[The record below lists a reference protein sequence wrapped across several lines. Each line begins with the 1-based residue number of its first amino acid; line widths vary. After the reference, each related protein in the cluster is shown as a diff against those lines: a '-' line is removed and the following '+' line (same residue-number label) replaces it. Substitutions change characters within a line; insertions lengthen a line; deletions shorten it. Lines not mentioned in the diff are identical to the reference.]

1 MSDLLA
7 HSKAAIEALSVA
19 SETAAANKWL
29 VEFESSS
36 NAWVIADHLLQED
49 NQSFRFF
56 GARILHSKIRRDFR
70 QLDRQSSTSLMES
83 LVGHIIR
90 LAQKPVLELNIC
102 RFLCLAI
109 SALALQLNSSGIVS
123 QILQWLNPILSSQP
137 TILLELLLVLPEEC
151 YDRNVLVDRDQRD
164 LFAQQLCHSGME
176 VFGFLSSLRA
186 SAPSLAVQLQLLK
199 CLERWIYNVDMP
211 LSYIAVQPIFVYA
224 LESVSNQQL
233 NEEAVEV
240 VISLVR
246 KFGYGYGTAS
256 ETALLIPLVIKYISP
271 LSTTW
276 KLQTEE
282 LARTPPCDHDE
293 ESFELCRNIC
303 RTFAEVAEAYM
314 SHLLAVMSDAVPMDS
329 AEAQQQLKA
338 GVSALF
344 QQLLDC
350 ASFPHSSEVSLIPLK
365 FFYDMS
371 GYVLDY
377 RQRCSVDGYQQ
388 DDDYGDYNDAPEP
401 IQAEHRETVEGLVE
415 ALYTQLLHIALR
427 QTRLPAEVLLGRVAV
442 GDELEAQLKEWADLV
457 CDCCQVVGG
466 ETALRCVCS
475 VMQTELA
482 GAQQVVPQS
491 TAAQL
496 EPWGKVEAC
505 LSALRE
511 VVTHVDRREASM
523 MPPLVSF
530 VCSNAPAIALPPLV
544 RTSVELIGCC
554 DQWLQYHPE
563 QLPGL
568 WAVLVRLMEVPHC
581 SAVACIAMTRI
592 LGLSKHVP
600 GLPIFDLHNTLMSM
614 RTNGALTADSDNT
627 LLQGICVA
635 LSSRPAE
642 LRTGF
647 QTIVQ
652 PICASLST
660 SLQCNPGSANSAAV
674 MADIHRLTTVVQ
686 YTSAEGGLTTAHPA
700 IEVFPSLQPL
710 MARAIEVVRSE
721 AVCEKVCRFYKYLVR
736 ASSLTRDDSGA
747 KCVHPLGFLIYL
759 ESMAGYL
766 TQMFQEKF
774 FACFLYCGSIF
785 FSEFGTI
792 VNSAQRQ
799 NQDNSVVDRINTVL
813 FRMLWGFS
821 DMFFVRLQSLS
832 DFEGKPDVV
841 EEFFHM
847 LARVLSHCPQQFVT
861 FSFGDGSGGSQSVEV
876 SPRINSTLQAA
887 LAGLRVNHND
897 AQKGILNF
905 VQKLVSCC
913 RSLLALTAPSA
924 RAAQLT
930 EPVLVGRIKVFHGV
944 VAGHMAGPLLNHL
957 FLGLTGG
964 SVELHSLDED
974 HGSILDVLWSLRQLL
989 ESQAFRVS

>member
-377 RQRCSVDGYQQ
+377 RQRCSVDGYQMMIT
-388 DDDYGDYNDAPEP
+388 ATTTTPP
-401 IQAEHRETVEGLVE
+401 SRSRRS
-415 ALYTQLLHIALR
+415 IAKPWR
-427 QTRLPAEVLLGRVAV
+427 DWWKPCTRS
-442 GDELEAQLKEWADLV
+442 
-457 CDCCQVVGG
+457 CC
-466 ETALRCVCS
+466 TSRC
-475 VMQTELA
+475 
-482 GAQQVVPQS
+482 
-491 TAAQL
+491 
-496 EPWGKVEAC
+496 
-505 LSALRE
+505 
-511 VVTHVDRREASM
+511 DRRDCRRK
-523 MPPLVSF
+523 F
-530 VCSNAPAIALPPLV
+530 C
-544 RTSVELIGCC
+544 
-554 DQWLQYHPE
+554 W
-563 QLPGL
+563 
-568 WAVLVRLMEVPHC
+568 
-581 SAVACIAMTRI
+581 
-592 LGLSKHVP
+592 
-600 GLPIFDLHNTLMSM
+600 
-614 RTNGALTADSDNT
+614 
-627 LLQGICVA
+627 VA
-635 LSSRPAE
+635 L
-642 LRTGF
+642 LW
-647 QTIVQ
+647 VM
-652 PICASLST
+652 SL
-660 SLQCNPGSANSAAV
+660 
-674 MADIHRLTTVVQ
+674 
-686 YTSAEGGLTTAHPA
+686 
-700 IEVFPSLQPL
+700 
-710 MARAIEVVRSE
+710 
-721 AVCEKVCRFYKYLVR
+721 K
-736 ASSLTRDDSGA
+736 
-747 KCVHPLGFLIYL
+747 
-759 ESMAGYL
+759 
-766 TQMFQEKF
+766 
-774 FACFLYCGSIF
+774 
-785 FSEFGTI
+785 
-792 VNSAQRQ
+792 
-799 NQDNSVVDRINTVL
+799 
-813 FRMLWGFS
+813 
-821 DMFFVRLQSLS
+821 
-832 DFEGKPDVV
+832 
-841 EEFFHM
+841 
-847 LARVLSHCPQQFVT
+847 
-861 FSFGDGSGGSQSVEV
+861 
-876 SPRINSTLQAA
+876 
-887 LAGLRVNHND
+887 
-897 AQKGILNF
+897 
-905 VQKLVSCC
+905 
-913 RSLLALTAPSA
+913 
-924 RAAQLT
+924 
-930 EPVLVGRIKVFHGV
+930 
-944 VAGHMAGPLLNHL
+944 
-957 FLGLTGG
+957 
-964 SVELHSLDED
+964 HS
-974 HGSILDVLWSLRQLL
+974 
-989 ESQAFRVS
+989 